1 MIINLNVLFFFLF
14 FLLNNLNMLSW
25 FIKDVLI
32 SNHIG
37 CHKLS
42 QQMELGSG
50 KGSGHIFCS
59 NLHLDVMSTMAQYST
74 LVMNNDMYSPQQELF
89 SRPLGSSSLQRVR
102 LSFSL
107 DWVLAL
113 SLSHRTFQLSASVRT
128 SSSWLPYPMFGLSL
142 CGFPVPILWVFGAN
156 RGRCLKLSRC
166 RSSPLLL

>member
-1 MIINLNVLFFFLF
+1 MIINLNVLFFFFF

-89 SRPLGSSSLQRVR
+89 FGPLGSSSLYRVR

-113 SLSHRTFQLSASVRT
+113 SLSAHVSAVRQRSHELFLATLPSVWAFFVWVSRTHFVGFQ
-128 SSSWLPYPMFGLSL
+128 
-142 CGFPVPILWVFGAN
+142 C
-156 RGRCLKLSRC
+156 
-166 RSSPLLL
+166 